1 MGNKAAF
8 FDFHRDTD
16 SNNLPSDDNV
26 ATDFTLVASCAFS
39 DKTEEA
45 KIREIKADQ
54 VREFIAAEKNQP
66 LSIKQKFLNFIGLN

>member
-8 FDFHRDTD
+8 FDFHRDID
-16 SNNLPSDDNV
+16 SKISSPDDNV
-26 ATDFTLVASCAFS
+26 VTDFTMVVSCAFS

-54 VREFIAAEKNQP
+54 VREFIATEKNRP
-66 LSIKQKFLNFIGLN
+66 LSIKQKILNFIDLN